1 MTKGSISQVFSLFT
15 SFLEL
20 QLVTIVV
27 SLVAAAKS
35 GLDTTGTKNL
45 CPRVQSFVLSIAL
58 VEIR

>member
-45 CPRVQSFVLSIAL
+45 CPHVQRSVLPIAL
-58 VEIR
+58 EEIC